1 MANDVAL
8 AIKRVSDAVTRLHH
22 AWMRR
27 GQTSDGLAE
36 AIQEFNDA
44 QTALN
49 EALWEARDEPDN

>member
-1 MANDVAL
+1 VANDVAL
-8 AIKRVSDAVTRLHH
+8 AIKRVSDAVTRLHN

-36 AIQEFNDA
+36 AIQEFDDA
-44 QTALN
+44 QTTLN

>member
-1 MANDVAL
+1 
-8 AIKRVSDAVTRLHH
+8 
-22 AWMRR
+22 MRR